1 MWYNNDYRN
10 IKNFL
15 IITVSSLL
23 PPILRSDVIIS
34 ANRCS
39 KDYISQS
46 CITIAKL
53 KVFVIV
59 VHVSRGQLQENQ
71 HVKDSHN

>member
-1 MWYNNDYRN
+1 MSSYL
-10 IKNFL
+10 L
-15 IITVSSLL
+15 IAV
-23 PPILRSDVIIS
+23 PE
-34 ANRCS
+34 
-39 KDYISQS
+39 DYISQS

-71 HVKDSHN
+71 HVKDSRN